1 MPDTR
6 SATKSGTAPPSIPLA
21 IETKR
26 SQKSKTPIM
35 TGKGKQIASTSE
47 CPPRAAQ
54 DSDHEVEDITQENQ
68 EEQEEEE
75 EDNADNLKFLR
86 SLATTMTKAV
96 AEGLK
101 KQVAPA
107 IKYRTPDT
115 YNGSNLEKLR
125 TFLSQCNVYFRA
137 KPNAFIRD
145 YNKVMFAVSYLHDS
159 ALQWFQLGLD
169 SKTDSD
175 WLDDWSEFKSELLG
189 NFGIYNESEDA
200 AIKLELFIMAHD
212 TCISDY
218 TVKFNKYSAQVDW
231 TSASLCC
238 QYYKGLSNR
247 LKDFITLAGKLTVLP
262 AMKRLAA
269 VGDQRHWERQGELQR
284 DKTARASASGFS
296 SHPRPTQNN
305 FANFTSASTS
315 GNTSSPSNSNR
326 QDRKEKHRGKDWK
339 PSFPPASSF
348 SGSSASTSTST
359 NFLSGKLGKDGK
371 LTTKERQR
379 RMDNKLCM
387 FCAKPGH
394 IVKNC
399 CKATSSAA
407 KARQASASDPDPALK
422 KSDSEKA

>member
-6 SATKSGTAPPSIPLA
+6 SATKSGTAPPPVPPATEIQ
-21 IETKR
+21 R
-26 SQKSKTPIM
+26 SRKPKTPIM
-35 TGKGKQIASTSE
+35 AGKGKQIASTSE

-54 DSDHEVEDITQENQ
+54 DSDHEVEDLTQENQ
-68 EEQEEEE
+68 EEQEKE
-75 EDNADNLKFLR
+75 EDTADKFLR

-115 YNGSNLEKLR
+115 YDGSDPEKLR

-145 YNKVMFAVSYLHDS
+145 YDKVMFAVSYLRDS

-169 SKTDSD
+169 SETDPD
-175 WLDDWSEFKSELLG
+175 WLNNWSEFKSELLG
-189 NFGIYNESEDA
+189 NFGIYDESEDA
-200 AIKLELFIMAHD
+200 AIKLELLTMAHD
-212 TCISDY
+212 TRISDY
-218 TVKFNKYSAQVDW
+218 TVKFNEYSAQVDW
-231 TSASLCC
+231 TPASLCR
-238 QYYKGLSNR
+238 QYYKGLPNR
-247 LKDFITLAGKLTVLP
+247 LKDFITLAGKPTFLP

-284 DKTARASASGFS
+284 DKTARASASGSS
-296 SHPRPTQNN
+296 SHPRPAQHNS
-305 FANFTSASTS
+305 ANSTSASTS

-326 QDRKEKHRGKDWK
+326 QDRKDKHRGKDRK
-339 PSFPPASSF
+339 PSFPPASSS
-348 SGSSASTSTST
+348 SGPSASASTST

-371 LTTKERQR
+371 LTTEERQR

-394 IVKNC
+394 IAKDC
-399 CKATSSAA
+399 RKATSSAA

-422 KSDSEKA
+422 ESDSEKA